1 MRLWPVPSAVCP
13 RPVVPGAAPAVAAA
27 VRSARLPRR
36 CFDQR
41 PAAAGGQRT
50 AGAPPRVS
58 ALPAAL
64 QPPPDPTAPP
74 DSAPDERAASPRPQ
88 TLQQTLPVKQ
98 RSFHSN
104 SCLKKKNWYNKRRDS
119 MWNKETKE
127 WIQKRDKADE
137 TIKGNVS
144 LDDRTGHLL
153 NNCSNIAT
161 AVILPEKW
169 NSDMVVSEP
178 LLLMV
183 FQPVEVDCRAAPRR
197 AAQRPLLIGS
207 WGTWSC
213 KWRTER
219 GRQGP
224 PPSTLR
230 QLEGR
235 TADRQNRTNTDLK
248 QQKHI
253 IRMWNPLIHCS
264 SFGDSLR
271 DQSRLIYTHLCCLK
285 YFKAL
290 TDCEDTTP
298 TEEEQ
303 QRDENQQQSE
313 RKPAGRQTTATRLIK
328 AKLLQPQFGFKSDA
342 EQKKS
347 SVERPSHTQGFYR
360 VRKMLAVMWCHRLLS
375 HLYTSAA
382 VAPKHTHTHTH
393 TLNIPFHIPFHNH

>member
-1 MRLWPVPSAVCP
+1 MFRFIFGLNASLTCSLCRLSSSSRAWSCSSCCCSSSLSQTSSPLLWPETCCCWRSAYSRSTSSCLRSAC
-13 RPVVPGAAPAVAAA
+13 RPPTSTRSHSAARLCSRWTSRVASSADAAA
-27 VRSARLPRR
+27 
-36 CFDQR
+36 D
-41 PAAAGGQRT
+41 
-50 AGAPPRVS
+50 
-58 ALPAAL
+58 
-64 QPPPDPTAPP
+64 
-74 DSAPDERAASPRPQ
+74 ASCEA
-88 TLQQTLPVKQ
+88 TKLSFQQL
-98 RSFHSN
+98 
-104 SCLKKKNWYNKRRDS
+104 LEKKNWYNKRRDS

-393 TLNIPFHIPFHNH
+393 TH